1 VPVGYTKTDYGRG
14 NNSFLSIARLKPGI
28 TVAQARLE
36 MAAFG
41 SRLGKQYPVDD
52 AGAGGTAESLAG
64 YGLKGARS
72 TVFTLLAAVGFV
84 LLIACVNVANLML
97 TRGALCGRPIPR
109 FSELSRYCWRVWR
122 CWRAIFRREGQRTWT
137 RFGRCV
143 MSEHALRDWLESV
156 DLLLKSKPVSC

>member
-1 VPVGYTKTDYGRG
+1 MPVGYTKTDYGRG

-41 SRLGKQYPVDD
+41 SRLGKQNPVDD

-84 LLIACVNVANLML
+84 ADRVRERCQPHVDSWSVVRPTDPAVLGIVSVLLAGVALLASYVPARRAANLD
-97 TRGALCGRPIPR
+97 PI
-109 FSELSRYCWRVWR
+109 
-122 CWRAIFRREGQRTWT
+122 RT
-137 RFGRCV
+137 
-143 MSEHALRDWLESV
+143 LRHE
-156 DLLLKSKPVSC
+156 